1 MIYLIIM
8 TQVYDIHILDSEH
21 IYIKYSLEIFKYL

>member
-8 TQVYDIHILDSEH
+8 TQVYNIHILDNEH
-21 IYIKYSLEIFKYL
+21 VYIKYSLGIFKYF